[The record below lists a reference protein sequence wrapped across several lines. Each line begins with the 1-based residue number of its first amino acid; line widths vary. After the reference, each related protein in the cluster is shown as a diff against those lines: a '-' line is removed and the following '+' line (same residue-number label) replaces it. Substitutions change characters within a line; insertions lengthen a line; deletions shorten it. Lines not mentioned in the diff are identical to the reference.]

1 MILLSLLF
9 SASVSICVDDTY
21 TLKAEITPLKA
32 TQSVNWSSSNT
43 SVATVDVDGT
53 VTAKKA
59 GTVTIK
65 ATSALNSNKYGT
77 CNVSLSITV

>member
-1 MILLSLLF
+1 MS
-9 SASVSICVDDTY
+9 
-21 TLKAEITPLKA
+21 PLK
-32 TQSVNWSSSNT
+32 TSQSINWSSSNT

-65 ATSALNSNKYGT
+65 ATSTLNSNKYDT
-77 CNVSLSITV
+77 CDVSLSITV

>member
-1 MILLSLLF
+1 MPTSVNITKS
-9 SASVSICVDDTY
+9 SVSICVGNTY
-21 TLKAEITPLKA
+21 KLNAEVSPLK
-32 TQSVNWSSSNT
+32 TSQSVNWSSSNT

-59 GTVTIK
+59 GTVTIM
-65 ATSALNSNKYGT
+65 ATSALNSNKYDT